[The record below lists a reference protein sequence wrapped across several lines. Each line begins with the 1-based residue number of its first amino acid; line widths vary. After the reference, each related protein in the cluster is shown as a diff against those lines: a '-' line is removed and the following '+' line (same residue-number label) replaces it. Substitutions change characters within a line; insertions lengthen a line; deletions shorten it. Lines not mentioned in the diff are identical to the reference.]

1 MLHTNGCRYKQP
13 AVEHF
18 LPWRPRPLSFGHSSL
33 HTPFHTCTTTHCI
46 SPLLSTCYSSAFLM
60 TLHSCLSFPPHH
72 CPRSPNCLSLP
83 NNAKPLPFTEYILCG
98 RYFTCKTALGP
109 HNSSISRSVT
119 IYTKDEESEVQ
130 RRNVTSLREGAE
142 MQGQL

>member
-1 MLHTNGCRYKQP
+1 MLHTSGSRCKQR

-18 LPWRPRPLSFGHSSL
+18 LPWRPCPLSFGHSSL
-33 HTPFHTCTTTHCI
+33 HTPFHTCITHCI

-60 TLHSCLSFPPHH
+60 TLHSWLSFPSHH
-72 CPRSPNCLSLP
+72 CPRSANCLSLP
-83 NNAKPLPFTEYILCG
+83 DNAKQLPFTEYILCG
-98 RYFTCKTALGP
+98 RYFMCKTALGP

-119 IYTKDEESEVQ
+119 IYTKDEKNEVQ
-130 RRNVTSLREGAE
+130 RRNVTSLREVAE